1 MRYEWVPEWLNGDG
15 FTHHSS
21 LITAQV
27 NVLPRLNALQC
38 AQPAM
43 STSTDIISKPLP
55 REMQQHMYA
64 IMRRVEESHWW
75 YLGRRKIIR
84 SFVDAISRAWK
95 TQQTNTGDVRPTF
108 QILDVGCG
116 TGANL
121 EMLSEFGN
129 PAGVDVSAEA
139 VSYCHGRGFPHVNL
153 GAAEAMP
160 FDEES
165 FDLVTALDVVEHLDD
180 DVAVL
185 KEMKRV
191 LRPDGKILLFV
202 PAFMFLWGV
211 QDDVSNHRRRYTLG
225 QLKRVVT
232 EAGFEVER
240 ASYANITFFFPTLV
254 GRLIMRVTGI
264 RPASEAN
271 INIESM
277 NGVLGKILGAES
289 GWLRHLNLP
298 FGVSIVCVAR
308 KAAA

>member
-1 MRYEWVPEWLNGDG
+1 
-15 FTHHSS
+15 
-21 LITAQV
+21 
-27 NVLPRLNALQC
+27 
-38 AQPAM
+38 M
-43 STSTDIISKPLP
+43 STSTDIINKPLP
-55 REMQQHMYA
+55 REMQEHMYA
-64 IMRRVEESHWW
+64 IMRRVEENHWW

-84 SFVDAISRAWK
+84 SFIEAICQAWK
-95 TQQTNTGDVRPTF
+95 TQQPPGSNPTF
-108 QILDVGCG
+108 EVLDVGCG

-121 EMLSEFGN
+121 EMLSEFGD

-139 VSYCHGRGFPHVNL
+139 VSYCHERGFPHVNH
-153 GAAEAMP
+153 GAAEALP

-225 QLKRVVT
+225 QIKRVVAQ
-232 EAGFEVER
+232 AGFQVER
-240 ASYANITFFFPTLV
+240 ATYANITFFFPTLL

-271 INIESM
+271 INIESL
-277 NGVLGKILGAES
+277 NGVLGTILGAES
-289 GWLRHLNLP
+289 GWLRHLDLP

-308 KAAA
+308 KASA